1 MTRRALL
8 ARAACEPIHN
18 PDVQKLDTMVVHLDD
33 IGYEFKHLVEDV
45 KPIVSLVKR
54 VKTTVLDSGFVVAQR
69 SNKKGAPQPKGQLGV
84 KRDPA
89 PEGEGHEAAVALAA
103 LQEATEKAAAVDLL
117 AAINA
122 TALLLAADDA
132 TPARESDLAR
142 AKVEVQGG
150 LGQLLQKWGKK
161 QALALLPPV
170 HGPVMGRDELDQA
183 QKKGGRLKAKTAPQL
198 YGWVCPG
205 CPDEKGDENSRGR
218 FALALREDVAERL
231 GTLYIAR
238 RQRVTIDG
246 HGRSWAPQ
254 PLMLMQNNE
263 RRFQINADG
272 RLNLIRLTVR
282 DSALSVRQSPPAPTL
297 LTAFRL
303 PFLQADSIS
312 FAELIWAAV
321 WFADGR
327 ARFGCSGLG
336 ARQPRGGSLRVPLQ
350 HRPQPGPP
358 CKTAQAQAAG
368 NRSSKAENDVCRAA
382 PLRWR
387 VWRR

>member
-1 MTRRALL
+1 
-8 ARAACEPIHN
+8 
-18 PDVQKLDTMVVHLDD
+18 MVVHLDD

-132 TPARESDLAR
+132 TPSRESDLAR

-161 QALALLPPV
+161 QALALLPAV
-170 HGPVMGRDELDQA
+170 HGPVMGREELDQA

-205 CPDEKGDENSRGR
+205 CPEEKGDENSRGR
-218 FALALREDVAERL
+218 FALALRQDVAERL

-282 DSALSVRQSPPAPTL
+282 DSALSVRQRPPRPPFV
-297 LTAFRL
+297 TASRP
-303 PFLQADSIS
+303 PFLQCLFSKLTL
-312 FAELIWAAV
+312 F
-321 WFADGR
+321 
-327 ARFGCSGLG
+327 
-336 ARQPRGGSLRVPLQ
+336 
-350 HRPQPGPP
+350 
-358 CKTAQAQAAG
+358 
-368 NRSSKAENDVCRAA
+368 RSPS
-382 PLRWR
+382 
-387 VWRR
+387 